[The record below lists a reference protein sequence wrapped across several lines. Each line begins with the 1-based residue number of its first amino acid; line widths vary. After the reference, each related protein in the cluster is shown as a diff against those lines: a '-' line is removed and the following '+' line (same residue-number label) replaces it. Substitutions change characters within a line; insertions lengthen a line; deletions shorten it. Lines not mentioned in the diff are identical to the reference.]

1 MRIEVDVTDLAEV
14 DIEMGAA
21 EFQLA
26 FADVPFATLEV
37 DGPHEH
43 EWSMERE
50 GESLKVRSNER
61 GNARTRKTKAALLL
75 PKVLEELPPVL
86 LLHLAA
92 CDFRGVGPF
101 LAVDAEID
109 ASKADFSVQA
119 TEARIVCAA
128 SKVRAQLEGVA
139 VANFLLNAGSLSAW
153 LKGTA
158 PSLLSV
164 KVAAGSASL
173 IVPPV
178 SYSVQKETALGKITS
193 KVKERR
199 DSPNLIDAK
208 VEVGKLRIEGQ
219 TQPAPDF

>member
-1 MRIEVDVTDLAEV
+1 MRFEADVADLTEV
-14 DIEMGAA
+14 DIKIDAA
-21 EFQLA
+21 EVQLA
-26 FADVPFATLEV
+26 FADIPAATLEV
-37 DGPHEH
+37 EGPHED
-43 EWSMERE
+43 EWSMVRE

-61 GNARTRKTKAALLL
+61 RSTRTRKTRAALLL
-75 PKVLEELPPVL
+75 PKALEEAPPVL

-92 CDFRGVGPF
+92 CDFRGVGSF
-101 LAVDAEID
+101 LAVDAELE

-119 TEARIVCAA
+119 TEARMVCAA

-193 KVKERR
+193 KVKEARN
-199 DSPNLIDAK
+199 SPNLIDAK
-208 VEVGKLRIEGQ
+208 VEVGKLRIEAQ
-219 TQPAPDF
+219 AEPAPDF

>member
-1 MRIEVDVTDLAEV
+1 MRFEADVADLTEV
-14 DIEMGAA
+14 DIKIDAA
-21 EFQLA
+21 EVQLA
-26 FADVPFATLEV
+26 FADIPAATLEV
-37 DGPHEH
+37 EGPHED
-43 EWSMERE
+43 EWSMVRE

-61 GNARTRKTKAALLL
+61 RSTRTRKTRAALLL
-75 PKVLEELPPVL
+75 PKALEEAPPVL

-92 CDFRGVGPF
+92 CDFRGVGSF
-101 LAVDAEID
+101 LAVDAELE

-119 TEARIVCAA
+119 TEVRLSCAA
-128 SKVRAQLEGVA
+128 SKVRVQLEGVA
-139 VANFLLNAGSLSAW
+139 VANFSVDAGSLSAW

-193 KVKERR
+193 KVKEARN
-199 DSPNLIDAK
+199 SPNLIDAK
-208 VEVGKLRIEGQ
+208 VEVGKLRIEAQ
-219 TQPAPDF
+219 AEPAPDF